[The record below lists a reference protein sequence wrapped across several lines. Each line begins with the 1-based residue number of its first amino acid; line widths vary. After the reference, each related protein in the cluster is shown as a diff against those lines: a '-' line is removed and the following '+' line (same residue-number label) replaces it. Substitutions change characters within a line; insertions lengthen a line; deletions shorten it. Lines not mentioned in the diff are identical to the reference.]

1 MIIAIDGP
9 AGAGKSTLAKRISQ
23 ELNLQLIE
31 TGALYRA
38 VALLAQENDIPI
50 DDYAGIED
58 VARTLTL
65 RFESTNGGNVVW
77 LEDRNITSDLR
88 AQSVEKHASVLSS
101 YPGVRRALLEQQRTL
116 ANARDSVLEGRDIG
130 TVVCPNADVKF
141 FVSAS
146 AKVRA
151 ERRTKELISQ
161 GISADYE
168 TVLQGI
174 VERDERDS
182 TREVAPLEPAND
194 AIPIETS
201 DRSIDEVLQQML
213 EIIRQNRAK

>member
-9 AGAGKSTLAKRISQ
+9 AGAGKSTLAKRIAQ

-38 VALLAQENDIPI
+38 VALLAQENDIAL
-50 DDYAGIED
+50 DDYARLEE

-65 RFESTNGGNVVW
+65 RFESTNGGNLVW
-77 LEDRNITSDLR
+77 LDDRDITSNLR
-88 AQSVEKHASVLSS
+88 AQPVEKHASVISS
-101 YPGVRRALLEQQRTL
+101 YPGVRSALLEQQRTL

-130 TVVCPNADVKF
+130 TVVCPHADVKF

-151 ERRTKELISQ
+151 ERRTEELKRR

-168 TVLQGI
+168 SVLQAI

-182 TREVAPLEPAND
+182 TREVAPLEPAAD

-201 DRSIDEVLQQML
+201 DRSIDEVLAQMIQ
-213 EIIRQNRAK
+213 IIGQNTGT